1 MDSRQGISE
10 DEDGSVTTHEIK
22 KKPGKYWDEYVE
34 TLSESEIQALQFY
47 RLKQTLERVSRCGF
61 YEKRFKGSGLD
72 VSGIESLEDLSQ
84 FPFTT
89 KQDLRDGY
97 PYGFLCEP
105 KERLVRLHVS
115 SGTTGQATAMFYTHG
130 DLESWADLM
139 ARCMHMTGARP
150 GDTFQNMMGYGLF
163 TGGLGFHYGA
173 ERLGLLTIPAGAGN
187 SKRQIQLMQDFST
200 TIIHIIPSYALHL
213 IDIMS
218 ELGVDPRRD
227 LQLRI
232 AYTGAEPYS
241 EEIRQ
246 RIQEYYGVKVYNSY
260 GLSEMNGPGVA
271 FECLEQSGLHIWEDS
286 YFVELIDP
294 ETLEP
299 VREGAIGELVL
310 TSLRREAMPLI
321 RYRTKDLTRII
332 PGHCACGRK
341 HRRLDRIQG
350 RSDDMFIIKGVNIFP
365 IQVEQVLMN
374 IPEVGNNYLI
384 VLQRDNNVD
393 NMIVRVE
400 VTDRTFVEDMR
411 HLQRIQKKITR
422 DLKGELSVTPKVE
435 LVEPNSLPRTEGK
448 AVRLV
453 DERKL

>member
-1 MDSRQGISE
+1 V
-10 DEDGSVTTHEIK
+10 VTQDIRK
-22 KKPGKYWDEYVE
+22 KTGKYWDEYVE
-34 TLSESEIQALQFY
+34 TLSDSEIEALQFY
-47 RLKQTLERVSRCGF
+47 RLKQILERVSQCGF
-61 YEKRFKGSGLD
+61 YQKRFKEMGLD
-72 VSGIESLEDLSQ
+72 VSAVESLEDLSR

-89 KQDLRDGY
+89 KQDLRDAY

-115 SGTTGQATAMFYTHG
+115 SGTTGQATAVFYTQR

-187 SKRQIQLMQDFST
+187 SKRQVQLMRDFST
-200 TIIHIIPSYALHL
+200 TVIHIIPSYALHL
-213 IDIMS
+213 MDVMS
-218 ELGVDPRRD
+218 EMGVEPKRD

-246 RIQEYYGVKVYNSY
+246 RIQEFYGVKAYNSY

-271 FECLEQSGLHIWEDS
+271 FECPEQAGMHIWEDS
-286 YFVELIDP
+286 YLVEIVDP

-299 VREGAIGELVL
+299 VPDGTVGELVL

-332 PGHCACGRK
+332 GGQCPCGRK

-384 VLQRDNNVD
+384 VLQRENNVD
-393 NMIVRVE
+393 QMTVRVE
-400 VTDRTFVEDMR
+400 VTDRTFIEDMR
-411 HLQRIQKKITR
+411 HLQRLQKKITHE
-422 DLKGELSVTPKVE
+422 LKGELLVTPRVE
-435 LVEPNSLPRTEGK
+435 LVEPSSLPRTEGK
-448 AVRLV
+448 AVRLI

>member
-1 MDSRQGISE
+1 
-10 DEDGSVTTHEIK
+10 VVTHEIRK
-22 KKPGKYWDEYVE
+22 KTGKYWDESVE
-34 TLSESEIQALQFY
+34 TLSDSEIQALQFY
-47 RLKQTLERVSRCGF
+47 RLKQTLERVSQCGF
-61 YEKRFKGSGLD
+61 YQKRFKGLGLE
-72 VSGIESLEDLSQ
+72 VASLESLDDVARL
-84 FPFTT
+84 PFTT
-89 KQDLRDGY
+89 KQDLRDAY

-115 SGTTGQATAMFYTHG
+115 SGTTGQATAMFYTRG

-187 SKRQIQLMQDFST
+187 SKRQIQLMLDFST
-200 TIIHIIPSYALHL
+200 TVIHIIPSYALHL
-213 IDIMS
+213 MDIMTAM
-218 ELGVDPRRD
+218 GVDPRRD
-227 LQLRI
+227 LRLRI

-246 RIQEYYGVKVYNSY
+246 RIQEFYGVKAYNSY

-271 FECLEQSGLHIWEDS
+271 FECLEQNGLHIWEDA
-286 YFVELIDP
+286 YLVEVLDP

-299 VREGAIGELVL
+299 VPEGTVGELVL

-321 RYRTKDLTRII
+321 RYRTKDLTRIVKG
-332 PGHCACGRK
+332 PCACGRK

-384 VLQRDNNVD
+384 VLQRENNVD
-393 NMIVRVE
+393 QMIVRVE
-400 VTDRTFVEDMR
+400 VTDRTFIEDMR
-411 HLQRIQKKITR
+411 HLQRIQKKITHE
-422 DLKGELSVTPKVE
+422 LKGELLVTPRVE
-435 LVEPNSLPRTEGK
+435 LVEPSSLPSTEGK